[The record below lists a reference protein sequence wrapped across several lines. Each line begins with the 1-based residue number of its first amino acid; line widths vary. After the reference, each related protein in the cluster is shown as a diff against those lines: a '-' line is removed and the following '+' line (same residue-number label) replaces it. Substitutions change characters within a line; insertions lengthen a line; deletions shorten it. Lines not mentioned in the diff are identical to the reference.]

1 MNWKL
6 IIFVAL
12 IGYGAYQ
19 GFSTRAVEYG
29 PGVMAADE
37 PVQGSTNETPFEFNG
52 YTITPL
58 QSFEIKARVLL
69 TEQYTFDRAADLS
82 PIDLALGWGK
92 MSDEAVLKDISIS
105 QSRRFFF
112 WRTEEPPIPFN
123 EIKSHAAN
131 MHMVPANSTIE
142 KALKNIRTGQ
152 IVSIKGLLIKAV
164 GDDGW
169 RWKSS
174 LNRTDTGNGACEI
187 VFVTEL
193 SVS

>member
-12 IGYGAYQ
+12 VGYGAYQ
-19 GFSTRAVEYG
+19 GFSTRSVEHG
-29 PGVMAADE
+29 SGVMAANE
-37 PVQGSTNETPFEFNG
+37 PVQGDTSVAPFELNG

-58 QSFEIKARVLL
+58 QSFEVKARVLL

-82 PIDLALGWGK
+82 PIDLALGWGR
-92 MSDEAVLKDISIS
+92 MSDEAILEDISIS

-112 WRTEEPPIPFN
+112 WRTEKPPIPLN

-142 KALKNIRTGQ
+142 KALKSIRTGQ

-169 RWKSS
+169 SWNSS
-174 LNRTDTGNGACEI
+174 LTRTDTGNGACEI